1 MDRDSGPDTDG
12 VVEAGGTDDA
22 DGDQPAVVD
31 RDALAEGWQVW
42 SDADNRLVLAYRP
55 DVFDG
60 SEYPAPCL
68 PTIYLTHGRRSKRP
82 GTPRNPAPGDPWV
95 VTLFL
100 EPDVKRDPEFFDER
114 ADALDAALALA
125 DEFARGELDYRAL
138 YQVPREE
145 YFAAL
150 DELTGPES

>member
-1 MDRDSGPDTDG
+1 M
-12 VVEAGGTDDA
+12 
-22 DGDQPAVVD
+22 DGDAAPDDSEDSTPVD
-31 RDALAEGWQVW
+31 GDALPAGWRVW

-55 DVFDG
+55 DVFNGD
-60 SEYPAPCL
+60 EYPPACL
-68 PTIYLTHGRRSKRP
+68 PTLYVTHGRRTKRP

-100 EPDVKRDPEFFDER
+100 EPDVKRDPEFFDGRE
-114 ADALDAALALA
+114 AAIEAATDLAA
-125 DEFARGELDYRAL
+125 RFARGDVDYRAL

-150 DELTGPES
+150 DELTGP

>member
-1 MDRDSGPDTDG
+1 MTGGGEADESGGETVVDPDT
-12 VVEAGGTDDA
+12 
-22 DGDQPAVVD
+22 
-31 RDALAEGWQVW
+31 LAEGWRVW

-68 PTIYLTHGRRSKRP
+68 PTIYVTHGRRSKRP

-100 EPDVKRDPEFFDER
+100 EPEVSRDPAHFDER
-114 ADALDAALALA
+114 GAAIEAALDVA
-125 DEFARGELDYRAL
+125 EQFTSGEIDYRDL

-145 YFAAL
+145 YFDAL
-150 DELTGPES
+150 DELTGREA

>member
-1 MDRDSGPDTDG
+1 MGRESRPDG
-12 VVEAGGTDDA
+12 AGGTNGEDEDA
-22 DGDQPAVVD
+22 AVD
-31 RDALAEGWQVW
+31 PGALAEGWRVW

-60 SEYPAPCL
+60 GDYPAACL
-68 PTIYLTHGRRSKRP
+68 PTVYVTHGRRSKRP

-100 EPDVKRDPEFFDER
+100 EPEVNRDPELFDER
-114 ADALDAALALA
+114 GAAIEAALDVAAA
-125 DEFARGELDYRAL
+125 FARGDVDYRAL

-150 DELTGPES
+150 DELTGRGT